1 MGVIRQRCSLT
12 LAFRSHQKRANH
24 LAALVDENEGVA
36 INAIMH
42 HGAKDAKHSGTAVIE
57 LDIELA
63 GLLLGVLDVSAEV
76 SDAVV
81 SVVLGSRHPGELDK
95 GEEGEDLGNSSGG
108 DREEAADT
116 VGDVGELEA
125 GRGGEISVELNV
137 VVVDDGA
144 EEGSHADTAVLTLDG
159 AAALEGLGL
168 GIEPSEGI
176 VDAEGLGD
184 TELELRDSEVGRN
197 TAGLGGGKGGGRAGK
212 KGGDGELHYD
222 DDVF

>member
-1 MGVIRQRCSLT
+1 MVGSVLLVHGLT
-12 LAFRSHQKRANH
+12 GDALNNH
-24 LAALVDENEGVA
+24 VA
-36 INAIMH
+36 HDAQ
-42 HGAKDAKHSGTAVIE
+42 HGGTAVIE

-63 GLLLGVLDVSAEV
+63 GLILGIGDVRAEV

-95 GEEGEDLGNSSGG
+95 GEEGEDLRNSSGG

-144 EEGSHADTAVLTLDG
+144 EEGSHADTAVLTLNG

-168 GIEPSEGI
+168 GVEPSEGI

>member
-42 HGAKDAKHSGTAVIE
+42 HGAKDAKHSGTAVVE

-63 GLLLGVLDVSAEV
+63 GLLLRVLDVSAEV

-95 GEEGEDLGNSSGG
+95 GEEGEDLRNSSGG

-125 GRGGEISVELNV
+125 GRGGEVSVELNV

-212 KGGDGELHYD
+212 KGSDGELHYD